1 MKSLFSFGL
10 IVLFFANIKA
20 QSVNF
25 KAFPNP
31 FSQTIYFEFSLDS
44 NATVSINIFDM
55 IGRNVAL
62 ALADTTLNA
71 GNYQFKSTLN
81 FLRAG
86 VYLAKLNIG
95 NVNFVY
101 RILKADGATFA
112 CPLQANSI
120 ADTVLLNFSVTDSVG
135 DSIKYGLYNRWGT
148 AEIELDTFL
157 AQGNYSFAFPLSG
170 LPDGIYVQGFWQDT
184 SDCRV
189 AIVLGNLSAIENR
202 LNAEKFSVNSSNNTI
217 ELKSNEPYQ
226 ISVVNLLGETVLQT
240 QTNSPFQLKSG
251 LYFFVVKDENR
262 NSFSV
267 LKHWQQ

>member
-81 FLRAG
+81 FLPVD
-86 VYLAKLNIG
+86 VYLARLNIS

-101 RILKADGATFA
+101 KISKADGATFA

-135 DSIKYGLYNRWGT
+135 DSIKYALYNRWGT
-148 AEIELDTFL
+148 AEVELDTFL

-170 LPDGIYVQGFWQDT
+170 LPAGVYVQGFWQDT
-184 SDCRV
+184 SDCRGT
-189 AIVLGNLSAIENR
+189 IVLGNLSAIENR
-202 LNAEKFSVNSSNNTI
+202 LNAENFSVIYSNNTTEI
-217 ELKSNEPYQ
+217 KAKEPYQ
-226 ISVVNLLGETVLQT
+226 VSVVDLLGETVLQT

-251 LYFFVVKDENR
+251 LYFFIVKDEKR